1 MAANRLRS
9 PSGGC
14 AGRDLVPRV
23 PGAIFGRDGSGPIP
37 ALRRGDAGIRV
48 ALSGSALRQLCQ
60 NLCSPLVVPTASKV
74 GDFICW
80 SVWQT
85 SGVVVQSV
93 QGLSLCVEPW
103 SKTDI
108 RGLFKDSFNMVH
120 LDAGWIWTPADRSWP
135 RSATCTRTQQSDP
148 AVFWPQCLGLARSY
162 HAAYAPLSSTLV
174 ARVGGR

>member
-1 MAANRLRS
+1 MVAEQGAVGPNSLRMQAQREH
-9 PSGGC
+9 SG
-14 AGRDLVPRV
+14 
-23 PGAIFGRDGSGPIP
+23 
-37 ALRRGDAGIRV
+37 
-48 ALSGSALRQLCQ
+48 LSCLSTTGECQ

-108 RGLFKDSFNMVH
+108 RGLF
-120 LDAGWIWTPADRSWP
+120 
-135 RSATCTRTQQSDP
+135 
-148 AVFWPQCLGLARSY
+148 
-162 HAAYAPLSSTLV
+162 
-174 ARVGGR
+174 